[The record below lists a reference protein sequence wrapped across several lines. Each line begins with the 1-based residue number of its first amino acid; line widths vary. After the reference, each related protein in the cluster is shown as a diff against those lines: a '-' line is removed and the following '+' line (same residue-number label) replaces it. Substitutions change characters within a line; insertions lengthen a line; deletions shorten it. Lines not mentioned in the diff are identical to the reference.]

1 MAYHFQY
8 HFFNENLP
16 QISYSWQEY
25 TNCCSPYF
33 LSWQSFIRKT
43 SLEVSESEVAQLCPT
58 LCDPM
63 DCSPRGSSIC
73 GIFPGKNTEVGCHA
87 LLQGIFPTQGWNL
100 GLLHC
105 RQILYYLSWASLRW
119 GFFSCE
125 VETSMCWR
133 GSPSSIFLV
142 CRLLQGPLLKE
153 SMAAPGDDSQ
163 SRSLLGPKR
172 QYLRSWLNHFFSQR
186 PKEGVGMG

>member
-63 DCSPRGSSIC
+63 DCSPPGSSIC
-73 GIFPGKNTEVGCHA
+73 GIFPGKNTEVGCHF
-87 LLQGIFPTQGWNL
+87 LLQENFPTQGLNP

-105 RQILYYLSWASLRW
+105 RQMLYHLSHQGSQVEIYTYINYIC
-119 GFFSCE
+119 FSSNSYM
-125 VETSMCWR
+125 V
-133 GSPSSIFLV
+133 
-142 CRLLQGPLLKE
+142 
-153 SMAAPGDDSQ
+153 
-163 SRSLLGPKR
+163 
-172 QYLRSWLNHFFSQR
+172 HFFLR
-186 PKEGVGMG
+186 